1 MVRHKVLPFLLVV
14 GLVSL
19 LIPLTI
25 ALAQGDGGTVSIMD
39 SDPNDF
45 SGTLSD
51 QAMIELTSLPALG
64 ADKAYEGWLV
74 NSETGRLQ
82 STGVLALD
90 SNGNVSAT
98 FSLRSGDNP
107 SGENLVAAF
116 DTFVLSVEPVPDPK
130 PAEPSAD
137 KPYKHAIPAGGLAH
151 IRHLLYS
158 WQGNPE
164 YTSGSHAG
172 TPKGISVGLRE
183 QTWTALVHSRLSVE
197 SNDLADVHAHACHVV
212 NIIEGSAGPN
222 FDATCGNP
230 GDDFGV
236 LNYAPDAKHAGFAA
250 SAAPED
256 AVIGK
261 NHRQVIASADEVAT
275 WAGQARD
282 QALFAIGANSIG
294 GAKLFVRN
302 AEDRLVK
309 SLNSAK
315 GSYTAAQ
322 AMAMYTL
329 TAAAPGEIAPPDSG
343 DPNVPNVALGVLVAG
358 AVLLLGGAFIFR
370 RSRSRANA
378 T

>member
-116 DTFVLSVEPVPDPK
+116 DTFVLKRRASSGPRSQQSLPPISLTST
-130 PAEPSAD
+130 PSRRAVS
-137 KPYKHAIPAGGLAH
+137 PTYA
-151 IRHLLYS
+151 
-158 WQGNPE
+158 
-164 YTSGSHAG
+164 TSFTPGRGTRSTHPGS
-172 TPKGISVGLRE
+172 T
-183 QTWTALVHSRLSVE
+183 Q
-197 SNDLADVHAHACHVV
+197 
-212 NIIEGSAGPN
+212 
-222 FDATCGNP
+222 
-230 GDDFGV
+230 
-236 LNYAPDAKHAGFAA
+236 
-250 SAAPED
+250 
-256 AVIGK
+256 
-261 NHRQVIASADEVAT
+261 
-275 WAGQARD
+275 
-282 QALFAIGANSIG
+282 
-294 GAKLFVRN
+294 
-302 AEDRLVK
+302 
-309 SLNSAK
+309 
-315 GSYTAAQ
+315 
-322 AMAMYTL
+322 
-329 TAAAPGEIAPPDSG
+329 APPRAY
-343 DPNVPNVALGVLVAG
+343 PLV
-358 AVLLLGGAFIFR
+358 
-370 RSRSRANA
+370 
-378 T
+378 

>member
-1 MVRHKVLPFLLVV
+1 M
-14 GLVSL
+14 
-19 LIPLTI
+19 
-25 ALAQGDGGTVSIMD
+25 
-39 SDPNDF
+39 
-45 SGTLSD
+45 
-51 QAMIELTSLPALG
+51 
-64 ADKAYEGWLV
+64 
-74 NSETGRLQ
+74 
-82 STGVLALD
+82 
-90 SNGNVSAT
+90 
-98 FSLRSGDNP
+98 
-107 SGENLVAAF
+107 
-116 DTFVLSVEPVPDPK
+116 
-130 PAEPSAD
+130 
-137 KPYKHAIPAGGLAH
+137 
-151 IRHLLYS
+151 
-158 WQGNPE
+158 
-164 YTSGSHAG
+164 
-172 TPKGISVGLRE
+172 
-183 QTWTALVHSRLSVE
+183 
-197 SNDLADVHAHACHVV
+197 V

-282 QALFAIGANSIG
+282 HALLAIGANSIG

-329 TAAAPGEIAPPDSG
+329 PAAAPGEIAPPDSG